1 MIVVFMS
8 NESTMA
14 DAANNIKQKF
24 VSPHQRLIPQSNFI
38 IHLFSKNS
46 SNLHFAP
53 TLMKI
58 CIFTPSYILSSKTC
72 FMRKLLL
79 LSFLGTLLLTACQKQ
94 MPSEREQQ
102 KTVSEEFS
110 SSSVPHIRVKV
121 CHQNGVVIV
130 IDEAALNTHTAHGD
144 AVDMDDDGYFNGQ
157 NPCTAADCDDNNAL
171 INPGAQEIC
180 SNGIDDDCDGS
191 IDEGDCIPVVT
202 ICDQVWMQKN
212 LDVTTYRNGDIIP
225 QVTDQDEWNSL
236 TTGAWCYYN
245 NDPANGAVYGKL
257 YNWYAVNDPRG
268 LAPQGWHIPT
278 NAEWQQ
284 VINCLG
290 GPVPAGGAMKEA
302 GYEHWWF
309 PNVGAT
315 NSSGFTALPGGF
327 RNQAFPGV
335 SIGSD
340 GYWWTATE
348 SEPGSAIYYVTD
360 YNDSEMAIDE
370 GGVES
375 YGMSVR
381 CVKN

>member
-1 MIVVFMS
+1 
-8 NESTMA
+8 
-14 DAANNIKQKF
+14 
-24 VSPHQRLIPQSNFI
+24 
-38 IHLFSKNS
+38 
-46 SNLHFAP
+46 
-53 TLMKI
+53 
-58 CIFTPSYILSSKTC
+58 
-72 FMRKLLL
+72 MRKFSLLCL
-79 LSFLGTLLLTACQKQ
+79 LGTLLLTACQKQ
-94 MPSEREQQ
+94 MPSEKEQQ
-102 KTVSEEFS
+102 KTILEEFS
-110 SSSVPHIRVKV
+110 SGSVPHIRVKV
-121 CHQNGVVIV
+121 CHQNGIEIV
-130 IDEAALNTHTAHGD
+130 IDEAALTTHIGHGD

-157 NPCTAADCDDNNAL
+157 NSCTAIDCDDNNAF
-171 INPGAQEIC
+171 INPASQEIC

-191 IDEGDCIPVVT
+191 IDEGGCIPVVT

-225 QVTDQDEWNSL
+225 QVTDQDEWNAL

-245 NDPANGAVYGKL
+245 NDPANGVVYGKL

-290 GPVPAGGAMKEA
+290 GPFPAGGAMKEA

-309 PNVGAT
+309 PNFGAT

-340 GYWWTATE
+340 GYWWTSTE
-348 SEPGSAIYYVTD
+348 SEPEFAIYYVTD
-360 YNDSEMAIDE
+360 YYDSEMAIDE
-370 GGVES
+370 GGDERF
-375 YGMSVR
+375 GMSIR
-381 CVKN
+381 CIKN